1 MQESNRI
8 RKVVNYTKQKE
19 ALEIARFNEKDFT
32 RESPS
37 GTRHCHTGS
46 RCAFAIRWN
55 FSFIISTPLWSD

>member
-32 RESPS
+32 RESPLNLNNLS
-37 GTRHCHTGS
+37 KLLI
-46 RCAFAIRWN
+46 FK
-55 FSFIISTPLWSD
+55 